1 MKSPHTSLE
10 GKHLPVMIDEVVKI
24 CNPKNGGIFMDCT
37 FGAGGYSKEFL
48 KFQETQIVAIDRD
61 NQASAFAKQIEDKF
75 KSRFT
80 FHNEKFSNLN
90 LLSTNKFDAVI
101 FDLGLSSI
109 QLDNLSRGFSFKSKD
124 KLNMTM
130 GKTTKSAK
138 EVLNYYSTQDLRDI
152 IKTFGEEEDAT
163 RIAKNIVSQRN
174 KKELETTDEL
184 VEIIK
189 KSKKKNYKKKIDVS
203 TKTFQAIRIFVNQEI
218 SELIDGIIKATKILK
233 PGGKLIVVSFHSIED
248 KIIKFYFK
256 NFSKNYSRSNKY
268 LPESNK
274 RLSLFESYKNK
285 IIQASSKEIK
295 KNPRSR
301 SAKLRFA
308 IRSTDIFQEPNELRK
323 KFKYLTDWEKR
334 IARSKLLISIFVFS
348 FLLFFTSIIKNK
360 TRVIEKNIKS
370 YEKKISYLEKELYE
384 SQLDFYYLTSPKILQ
399 EKISFLTNEEYNFMN
414 ISKIYLNIDNFWRS
428 KKISKIIYGG
438 RVKKNI
444 ITQINKVS
452 YLKTISLQTKNLIRI
467 KK

>member
-10 GKHLPVMIDEVVKI
+10 GKHLSVMIDEVLKI

-189 KSKKKNYKKKIDVS
+189 KSKKK
-203 TKTFQAIRIFVNQEI
+203 
-218 SELIDGIIKATKILK
+218 
-233 PGGKLIVVSFHSIED
+233 KL
-248 KIIKFYFK
+248 
-256 NFSKNYSRSNKY
+256 
-268 LPESNK
+268 
-274 RLSLFESYKNK
+274 
-285 IIQASSKEIK
+285 
-295 KNPRSR
+295 
-301 SAKLRFA
+301 
-308 IRSTDIFQEPNELRK
+308 
-323 KFKYLTDWEKR
+323 
-334 IARSKLLISIFVFS
+334 
-348 FLLFFTSIIKNK
+348 
-360 TRVIEKNIKS
+360 
-370 YEKKISYLEKELYE
+370 
-384 SQLDFYYLTSPKILQ
+384 
-399 EKISFLTNEEYNFMN
+399 
-414 ISKIYLNIDNFWRS
+414 
-428 KKISKIIYGG
+428 
-438 RVKKNI
+438 
-444 ITQINKVS
+444 
-452 YLKTISLQTKNLIRI
+452 
-467 KK
+467 